1 MKIRMV
7 MQAIGLSM
15 KEIKGKNGNKF
26 YQLSID
32 QDGEAGVL
40 PITEEMYKANVSTF
54 KKYSPVSLTLEYND
68 QYKYMRCV
76 GLSQGRV

>member
-1 MKIRMV
+1 MKVRMV
-7 MQAIGLSM
+7 AQAIGLSM
-15 KEIKGKNGNKF
+15 KQTEGKNGNKF

-40 PITEEMYKANVSTF
+40 PITEEMYNLNSTTF

-68 QYKYMRCV
+68 QYKYLRCV
-76 GLSQGRV
+76 GLSQGKL